1 MIKRLLI
8 ANRGEIACRVMRTAQ
23 QQGIYCIAVYS
34 DADANALHVQMADEA
49 HYIGE
54 SAPSKSYLDQDKI
67 LQVAIQSQADA
78 VHPGYGFLSENSQF
92 AAALEKNQIIFIGP
106 PASAIVAMG
115 SKSHAKKLMT
125 EAGVPLVPGYHG
137 DDQSMV
143 TLINAVKNT
152 GFPALIKASAGGGG
166 KGMRIVQANDDIEQA
181 ILSAKREAKSGFGDD
196 HVLIE
201 KYVMNPRHVEIQIF
215 CDQQGNGLYL
225 HERDCSIQ
233 RRHQKVLEEAPAPN
247 LPAATRKAMGEA
259 AVRAAKAIDYVGAGT
274 VEFLYDGQ
282 DFYFMEMNTRLQVEH
297 PVTEMITGL
306 DLVDWQLQVAQ
317 GVPLPLKQAEI
328 PCHGHAMEVRIYAE
342 DTERDFLPTAGH
354 IDALQLP
361 ALNARVRL
369 DTGVQSGD
377 EISPFYDPMIAK
389 LIVHGDTRAQC
400 ALNMQRALAQYQIAG
415 LTTNLGFLQRL
426 LQCEDFQQEKLSTH
440 FINEHAD
447 ELAMPQTPVHLL
459 CATLLSQIIPQA
471 SQENIWQQLNGFLLN
486 APAQR
491 QITLLIDGEK
501 QVFCLQQQA
510 DGWQIVLEDETLLLN
525 GHWQADQLHYRI
537 NGTHYQAR
545 CLISDAQIYVCDQ
558 YSRAQFDL
566 YRADFS
572 HNRQD
577 ESGLHAPMN
586 GSLIH
591 LAVQNGATVN
601 KGDLLYIMEAM
612 KMEHS
617 VYAPAAGKIA
627 ALYHNVGDLL
637 KEGASVLEFA
647 AEEA

>member
-34 DADANALHVQMADEA
+34 DADKNALHVQMADEA

-54 SAPSKSYLDQDKI
+54 SAPAKSYLNQDKM

-78 VHPGYGFLSENSQF
+78 VHPGYGFLSENAQF
-92 AAALEKNQIIFIGP
+92 AAALEKNNILFVGP

-137 DDQSMV
+137 DDQSMA

-166 KGMRIVQANDDIEQA
+166 KGMRIVQASDDIEHA

-201 KYVMNPRHVEIQIF
+201 KYVMNPRHVEIQVF
-215 CDQQGNGLYL
+215 CDQHGNGLYL

-247 LPAATRKAMGEA
+247 LPANTRKTMGEA
-259 AVRAAKAIDYVGAGT
+259 AVRAAQAIDYVGAGT
-274 VEFLYDGQ
+274 VEFLYDGH

-306 DLVDWQLQVAQ
+306 DLVSWQLSVAQ
-317 GVPLPLKQAEI
+317 GAALPLQQHEI
-328 PCHGHAMEVRIYAE
+328 PCRGHAMEVRIYAE
-342 DTERDFLPTAGH
+342 DTERDFLPTAGQ
-354 IDALQLP
+354 ITALQLP
-361 ALNARVRL
+361 ELNARVRL
-369 DTGVQSGD
+369 DTGVRAGD

-389 LIVHGDTRAQC
+389 LIVHGENRAQC
-400 ALNMQRALAQYQIAG
+400 VLNLQRALAQYQIAG

-426 LQCEDFQQEKLSTH
+426 VQCEDFLQEKLSTH
-440 FINEHAD
+440 FISEHTH
-447 ELAMPQTPVHLL
+447 ELTAAETPVHLL
-459 CATLLSQIIPQA
+459 CAALLSQIIPQTTPDT
-471 SQENIWQQLNGFLLN
+471 IWQQLNGFLLN

-491 QITLLIDGEK
+491 QVSLLIDGAK
-501 QVFCLQQQA
+501 HVFCLQQQA
-510 DGWQIVLEDETLLLN
+510 SGWHIVLNDETLFLT
-525 GHWQADQLHYRI
+525 GHWQGDTLHYRV
-537 NGTHYQAR
+537 NDSAWQAR
-545 CLISDAQIYVCDQ
+545 CLITAEHIDVSDQ
-558 YSRAQFDL
+558 YSRAQFKR

-586 GSLIH
+586 GALIH
-591 LAVQNGATVN
+591 LAVNTGDTVQ

-617 VYAPAAGKIA
+617 VLAPAAGNIGE
-627 ALYHNVGDLL
+627 LFHQVGDLI
-637 KEGASVLEFA
+637 KEGASVLEFS